1 MTVGILDIDQLGIYN
16 MLQYIFWS
24 SVLNSDHSEHIHRGH
39 ITCVPPHDYGFP
51 WIFSL
56 ILFGIPFIIVG
67 VPIIAIWW
75 DIKKHP
81 NKPIKKVAKK

>member
-1 MTVGILDIDQLGIYN
+1 

-24 SVLNSDHSEHIHRGH
+24 SVLGSDNKPVVHHGH
-39 ITCVPPHDYGFP
+39 IATSPPVDQ
-51 WIFSL
+51 SSCML
-56 ILFGIPFIIVG
+56 LCLVLFVVIPFLVIG

-81 NKPIKKVAKK
+81 NKPVKRVIKK